1 MLDVLEIGYKDF
13 DQNFKALSLAIE
25 RKNPQEY
32 LTELTAEI
40 LSNMPLSLH
49 RQDVIIPDIVD
60 DSNINN
66 LGHKKFEVMPDEKLK
81 ESFNEE
87 EKK

>member
-1 MLDVLEIGYKDF
+1 
-13 DQNFKALSLAIE
+13 
-25 RKNPQEY
+25 
-32 LTELTAEI
+32 
-40 LSNMPLSLH
+40 MPLSLH